1 MSEVTSLP
9 AAALAAAIRERR
21 FSAAEVVE
29 AYLARAARVDDE
41 VRGYVTVLP
50 ERARHQAR
58 QRDAVLS
65 AGGTVGALHG
75 VPVAIKDLMTIE
87 GVPMTA
93 GSSFLGRVPAQETAT
108 VVRRLEM
115 AGAVVLGTTTL
126 HEFAFGMTSVN
137 RHGRWP
143 RNPWRLDRVCGGSSG
158 GSAAV
163 VAAGM
168 APCAV
173 GSDTGGS
180 IRIPA
185 AFCGIVG
192 LKPTYSRVSRHGVLP
207 LASTFDTVGPM
218 TRTVEDAALMLEV
231 MAGADRLDPHAS
243 TEPVPSYRGQMRV
256 DPAGLSV
263 GRLRG
268 EYFEADLD
276 PAAARGLDDVS
287 RVLQGLGIRVR
298 DVEIRDMDTVQQAQL
313 AILGSEAAAFHRAA
327 FPGRESEYAA
337 DVRANLDR
345 GAAIS
350 AAEIDGAREVMGRT
364 KREVEAR
371 LAEMPILLSP
381 MIAIGAPAISDADP
395 DGPKWP
401 ELRRMVGRFTRL
413 FNLTGLP
420 TISLPVGLTAEGLP
434 VAVQLAAGAFAE
446 GLLLSVAR
454 RVESAVEWSLPEL
467 PRF

>member
-1 MSEVTSLP
+1 MS
-9 AAALAAAIRERR
+9 AATLAAAIRERR
-21 FSAAEVVE
+21 FSAVEVVD
-29 AYLARAARVDDE
+29 AYLERVARFDDD
-41 VRGYVTVLP
+41 VRGYVTVLAD
-50 ERARHQAR
+50 RARQDAR
-58 QRDAVLS
+58 RRDAAVGSGNAL
-65 AGGTVGALHG
+65 GALHG

-93 GSSFLGRVPAQETAT
+93 GSSFLGREPARETAT

-115 AGAVVLGTTTL
+115 AGAIVLGTTTL

-192 LKPTYSRVSRHGVLP
+192 LKPTYRRVSRYGVLP
-207 LASTFDTVGPM
+207 LAETFDTLGPM

-231 MAGADRLDPHAS
+231 MAGSDRLDPHAS
-243 TEPVPSYRGQMRV
+243 PEPVPSYRSQMRV
-256 DPAGLSV
+256 DPAGLVV
-263 GRLRG
+263 GRVRG
-268 EYFEADLD
+268 EYFDRDLD
-276 PAAARGLDDVS
+276 PAVERGLDAVT
-287 RVLQGLGIRVR
+287 RVLEGCGIRVR
-298 DVEIRDMDTVQQAQL
+298 DVEIKGMDAVQQAQL
-313 AILGSEAAAFHRAA
+313 AILGSEAAAFHREA
-327 FPGRESEYAA
+327 FPGRLSEYAA
-337 DVRANLDR
+337 DVRTNLER

-350 AAEIDGAREVMGRT
+350 ASDIAGAREVMGRT
-364 KREVEAR
+364 TREVEA
-371 LAEMPILLSP
+371 LLRETPVLLTP

-395 DGPKWP
+395 DGPEWP
-401 ELRRMVGRFTRL
+401 ELRRVVGRFTRL
-413 FNLTGLP
+413 FNLIGLP
-420 TISLPVGLTAEGLP
+420 TMSLPVGLTTEGLP
-434 VAVQLAAGAFAE
+434 VAVQMSAAPFAE

-454 RVESAVEWSLPEL
+454 RVENGIGWSLPDL
-467 PRF
+467 PRSSSPVA